1 LLPCCLKGIWNFSVK
16 EKNQKNT
23 MNFQTYNDL
32 FEGILQADQPAVP
45 YDNIDYFHYVK
56 LNHKRQERWLKK
68 GDILPELETKI
79 KSIDNT
85 QNWILIT
92 EPWCGDASHSVP
104 FVAKLAELNPKINLN
119 IQLRDSDSEIDKYL
133 TNGGKS
139 IPILVVRDEQNKDL
153 FHWGPR
159 PTEAQNIHLYNLTS
173 DKTVDE
179 KKVELQ
185 KWYNSDKGISL
196 QKELLTKF

>member
-1 LLPCCLKGIWNFSVK
+1 
-16 EKNQKNT
+16 